1 MNKSIKIKYWPGSPE
16 LEKIEKGN
24 WIDLYTYEDVTLQ
37 KGDFAIIPL
46 GVAMKLPRGYEAI
59 IASRSSTFK
68 RWGVLQTNAIGVI
81 DSEYCGNDDQWG
93 YPAFATQAVTIPK
106 GTRLCQFRIQ
116 ESQPDIIFDAVD
128 NLNDKSRGGFGSTG
142 A

>member
-93 YPAFATQAVTIPK
+93 YPAFATQAVMIPK

-128 NLNDKSRGGFGSTG
+128 SLNDKSRGGFGSTG